1 MRPLSVQVRG
11 LLSRDEMGRY
21 NDLWEI
27 GKFCEAGGRF
37 DLARNVQREID
48 LLAAPA
54 IEKLM
59 TYENRVNAPAA
70 VAEPVIIDNR
80 KRTESNGTEN
90 N

>member
-1 MRPLSVQVRG
+1 M
-11 LLSRDEMGRY
+11 ERY

-37 DLARNVQREID
+37 DLARKVQREID
-48 LLAAPA
+48 LLAEPA

-80 KRTESNGTEN
+80 KRAESEDTEK
-90 N
+90 

>member
-11 LLSRDEMGRY
+11 LLSRDEMERY
-21 NDLWEI
+21 NDLWEV
-27 GKFCEAGGRF
+27 GKFCEAGDRF
-37 DLARNVQREID
+37 DLARKVQREID
-48 LLAAPA
+48 LLAEPA

-80 KRTESNGTEN
+80 KRATEDSEK
-90 N
+90 

>member
-11 LLSRDEMGRY
+11 LLSRDEMERY

-37 DLARNVQREID
+37 DLARKVQREID
-48 LLAAPA
+48 LLATPA

-80 KRTESNGTEN
+80 KRKESGGTEN

>member
-11 LLSRDEMGRY
+11 LLSRDEMERY
-21 NDLWEI
+21 NDLWEV

-37 DLARNVQREID
+37 DLARKVQREID
-48 LLAAPA
+48 LIAEPA

-70 VAEPVIIDNR
+70 VAEPVIVDNR
-80 KRTESNGTEN
+80 KRSNQDSEK
-90 N
+90 